1 MLHASRSP
9 CRRVLAL
16 VLLVSVRATSCPCR
30 IALCTGSSGAR
41 DRSSPLSPCPQPVHC
56 ALARIAPVL
65 ALALDR
71 LTPGRSLGALLF
83 LSLHF
88 LWKQKQE
95 SSYHPCPLSHTIP
108 HRHIRGGAH
117 LSGVQRATRNAGRRG
132 RGKCARAD
140 NTQHTTHN
148 TQKYGGCGP
157 KSGTR
162 HGLLAAQ
169 ARLKGH
175 RPVTIRPRSA
185 RTLLQRRPLLTLSAV
200 AKFYV

>member
-65 ALALDR
+65 ALLDR

-95 SSYHPCPLSHTIP
+95 SSYHPCPLSHTTP

-148 TQKYGGCGP
+148 TQH
-157 KSGTR
+157 TEVR
-162 HGLLAAQ
+162 GLRTEKRGRGAGAIADWPAPGDRLPGADHEPRDAQAAQ
-169 ARLKGH
+169 
-175 RPVTIRPRSA
+175 
-185 RTLLQRRPLLTLSAV
+185 
-200 AKFYV
+200 